1 MANSSLANLDLNNF
15 IDFIKGLRN
24 GEKKN
29 QSLKN
34 LGKQNIKSRE
44 NFLLLEGLTKNK
56 LIPPDISYITD
67 NKYELTTI
75 YENLINFNETKK
87 LYLDT
92 ILNDD
97 KEIKKMFSK
106 WFKLFKLIKEEEEYD
121 PGLEFTKI
129 IEKYNTVKEYM

>member
-1 MANSSLANLDLNNF
+1 MA
-15 IDFIKGLRN
+15 
-24 GEKKN
+24 
-29 QSLKN
+29 
-34 LGKQNIKSRE
+34 
-44 NFLLLEGLTKNK
+44 KNK
-56 LIPPDISYITD
+56 LIPTDISYLTD
-67 NKYELTTI
+67 NKYELMTI
-75 YENLINFNETKK
+75 YENLISFNETKK